1 LRFTF
6 RGGDGVSI
14 ASLLLEEKKAMMYV
28 EEARRRAQ
36 EIIQGARAEAERI
49 LKEAADEEAARRE
62 LWEYAERLKE
72 EAERILSEHGAI
84 AERIKAIPDEL
95 IEKAASL
102 IVEEVL
108 KHEL

>member
-1 LRFTF
+1 M
-6 RGGDGVSI
+6 SI

-28 EEARRRAQ
+28 EEARKRAQ
-36 EIIQGARAEAERI
+36 EIIQRARAEAERI
-49 LKEAADEEAARRE
+49 MRETTDEEAARRE

-72 EAERILSEHGAI
+72 EADKIMREYRAR

-102 IVEEVL
+102 MVEEVL
-108 KHEL
+108 SHEL

>member
-1 LRFTF
+1 M
-6 RGGDGVSI
+6 SI

-28 EEARRRAQ
+28 EEARKRAQ
-36 EIIQGARAEAERI
+36 EIIQRARAEAERI
-49 LKEAADEEAARRE
+49 MRETADEEAARRE

-72 EAERILSEHGAI
+72 EADKIMREYRAR

-108 KHEL
+108 SHEL